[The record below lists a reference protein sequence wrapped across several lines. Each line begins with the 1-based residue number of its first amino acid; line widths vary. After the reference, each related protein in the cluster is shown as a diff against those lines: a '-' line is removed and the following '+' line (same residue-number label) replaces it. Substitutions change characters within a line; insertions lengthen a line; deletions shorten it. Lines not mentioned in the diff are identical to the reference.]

1 MDSVDKLTLE
11 LFTNKAQYKKYLSKN
26 DPEKYHILQEKRE
39 RYEKYKNNILE
50 KTEQLLSFP
59 NMSVS
64 SLIEETFEN
73 YVDVIIKEIET
84 NALVI
89 KDLEHEHSF
98 SDEDE
103 DVLFKHCNDSSKLHQ
118 PSPILREYEYKEKKT
133 FWNHENETKMN
144 YEGIFNHYPTNSSIR
159 KRFIGRRNS
168 ILP

>member
-26 DPEKYHILQEKRE
+26 DPEKYQIIQEKRE
-39 RYEKYKNNILE
+39 KYEKYKRKILD

-59 NMSVS
+59 NITVS

-84 NALVI
+84 NALEI
-89 KDLEHEHSF
+89 KDYSF

-103 DVLFKHCNDSSKLHQ
+103 DVLFKNCNDSSKLDQ
-118 PSPILREYEYKEKKT
+118 PSPILRECEYKEKKT
-133 FWNHENETKMN
+133 FWNHDSETKIN
-144 YEGIFNHYPTNSSIR
+144 CEGIFNHYPTNSSIR
-159 KRFIGRRNS
+159 KRFSGRRNS